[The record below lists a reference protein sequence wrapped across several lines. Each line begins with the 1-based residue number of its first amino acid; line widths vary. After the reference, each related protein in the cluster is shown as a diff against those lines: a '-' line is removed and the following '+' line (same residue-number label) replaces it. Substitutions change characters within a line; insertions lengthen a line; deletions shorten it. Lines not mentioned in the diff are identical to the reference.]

1 MGYRSD
7 VRIRLTKEDF
17 ERLKEEYEKK
27 LIETNELEYSMFK
40 DLDVY
45 KEERDQFV
53 YTQNKDNDWE
63 EKKVDS
69 VYFGWNCVKWYDDYE
84 DVEFIENFIFECKYY
99 AFIRIG
105 ESMEGD
111 IDSRAEGFE
120 HIMYSYVFDD
130 DET

>member
-17 ERLKEEYEKK
+17 ERLKKEFEEK
-27 LIETNELEYSMFK
+27 LIKTEILNWNLFEH
-40 DLDVY
+40 LDIY
-45 KEERDQFV
+45 R
-53 YTQNKDNDWE
+53 E
-63 EKKVDS
+63 EKDCQRFYGEDGEKSADA
-69 VYFGWNCVKWYDDYE
+69 VYFGWNYLKWYDGYE

-111 IDSRAEGFE
+111 IDSRADGFE
-120 HIMYSYVFDD
+120 HIWYSYVFDD
-130 DET
+130 DEGATK